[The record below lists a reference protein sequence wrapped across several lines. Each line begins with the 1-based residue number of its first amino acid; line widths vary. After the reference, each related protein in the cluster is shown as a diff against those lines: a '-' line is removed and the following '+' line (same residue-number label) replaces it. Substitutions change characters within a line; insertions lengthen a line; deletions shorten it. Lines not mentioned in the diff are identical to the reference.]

1 MQLLP
6 LEDIVKMQPKG
17 LVTIPK
23 KLRERVGISENDL
36 VRVRTDRGRLTIEP
50 VRTLAYPVRSY
61 TDAELREF
69 IELDKKESKELHAR
83 KTTNTV

>member
-23 KLRERVGISENDL
+23 KIREYVGIAENDL

-61 TDAELREF
+61 TDRELQEF
-69 IELDKKESKELHAR
+69 IELDKKESKELHAH
-83 KTTNTV
+83 KTAGVV

>member
-1 MQLLP
+1 MQILP

-23 KLRERVGISENDL
+23 KLRDLVGIAENDL

-61 TDAELREF
+61 TDTDLREF

-83 KTTNTV
+83 KVTNIV

>member
-6 LEDIVKMQPKG
+6 LEDIIKMQSKG

-23 KLRERVGISENDL
+23 KLRERVGIGENDL
-36 VRVRTDRGRLTIEP
+36 IRVRTDRGRLTIEP

-61 TDAELREF
+61 TDADVREF
-69 IELDKKESKELHAR
+69 IELDKEESKELHAR
-83 KTTNTV
+83 KAKNTI

>member
-23 KLRERVGISENDL
+23 KLRESIGITENDL

-50 VRTLAYPVRSY
+50 VRTLPYPVRSY
-61 TDAELREF
+61 TDTELREF
-69 IELDKKESKELHAR
+69 IDLDKKESAALR
-83 KTTNTV
+83 KKKIFSP

>member
-23 KLRERVGISENDL
+23 KLRDVIGIAENDL

-61 TDAELREF
+61 TDMELREF
-69 IELDKKESKELHAR
+69 IELDKKESKVLR
-83 KTTNTV
+83 KKKTLSR

>member
-6 LEDIVKMQPKG
+6 LEDIIKMQPKG

-23 KLRERVGISENDL
+23 KFRESIGIAENDL

-50 VRTLAYPVRSY
+50 VRTLPYPVRSY
-61 TDAELREF
+61 TDSEVREF
-69 IELDKKESKELHAR
+69 IELDKKESKELR
-83 KTTNTV
+83 KKKILSR

>member
-50 VRTLAYPVRSY
+50 VRMLPYPVRSY
-61 TDAELREF
+61 TDSEVREF

-83 KTTNTV
+83 KATNTI

>member
-1 MQLLP
+1 MQILP
-6 LEDIVKMQPKG
+6 LEDFVKMQPKG

-23 KLRERVGISENDL
+23 KLRDLVGIAENDL
-36 VRVRTDRGRLTIEP
+36 VRVRTDRGRLIIEP

-61 TDAELREF
+61 TDTDLREF

-83 KTTNTV
+83 KATNIV

>member
-23 KLRERVGISENDL
+23 KLRESVGITENDL

-61 TDAELREF
+61 TDMELREF
-69 IELDKKESKELHAR
+69 IELDKKESKVLR
-83 KTTNTV
+83 KKKTLSR